1 VLVTSPGSPDVHGTG
16 RVTTAPG
23 RYANRLTPA
32 GPIPID
38 PNVGGRLQI
47 KLGFEPSSL
56 QLIVTVVCAAGL
68 TIRSNG
74 ACRNPYAKVSDK
86 NFFEFNALQLLI
98 CFFNFKDFSSSR
110 SL

>member
-74 ACRNPYAKVSDK
+74 ACRNPYAKVSDRK
-86 NFFEFNALQLLI
+86 NLNLPNA
-98 CFFNFKDFSSSR
+98 F
-110 SL
+110 